1 MHRHNG
7 KHWLLAA
14 LAVGGVAACGGSTTN
29 DPGTPDDELTSG
41 SEFAVVVP
49 LLDGGT
55 QNQVTAMSSNSHVV
69 AGWSET
75 TDGKH
80 AFRWHRSD
88 ADAEDLGTLPG
99 ATAASAVTGMSS
111 NGDVIVGYSQD
122 STGLY
127 QGFVWTKKDGMKALT
142 PPTAGQVY
150 PTAVSGDGKT
160 IVGCWASPTI
170 EVEPCVAQ
178 MWPPPTGGGAS
189 SGFIYTEADGFRILS
204 PPQDQYGYS
213 AIWSTN
219 ENGSVFVGDF
229 VFDRFGGPGPGTGT
243 PVVSGSRWTAE
254 TEPGGGTMIGF
265 LDELAS
271 TARIISAD
279 GLVVGGTSLTPSLD
293 NTPVMTPV
301 RWTPE
306 TGLVDM
312 LQLTSYN
319 MEMNAISEDGSV
331 MAGGGVPGQQSGVT
345 TLAWAWDDANGFM
358 SFNDL
363 FTVEL
368 QTDLG
373 TRLPTIIRAVSAD
386 GKIFSGVAVGLDR
399 KERGFVA
406 KVPLP
411 EP

>member
-1 MHRHNG
+1 MRHRG
-7 KHWLLAA
+7 ATSWIFAG
-14 LAVGGVAACGGSTTN
+14 LAVGSLAACGGSKTHET
-29 DPGTPDDELTSG
+29 GTPEDDLTSG
-41 SEFAVVVP
+41 DEFAVVVP

-55 QNQVTAMSSNSHVV
+55 QNQVTAMSRNSHVV
-69 AGWSET
+69 GGWSES
-75 TDGKH
+75 TDGTH
-80 AFRWHRSD
+80 AFRWHRSNES
-88 ADAEDLGTLPG
+88 AEDLGTLPD
-99 ATAASAVTGMSS
+99 ATKASAVTGMSRD
-111 NGDVIVGYSQD
+111 GKVIVGYSQD

-142 PPTAGQVY
+142 PPTEGQVY

-160 IVGCWASPTI
+160 IVGCWASPVI
-170 EVEPCVAQ
+170 AVKPCVAQ

-189 SGFIYTEADGFRILS
+189 SGFIHTDADGFRILS
-204 PPQDQYGYS
+204 PPQEPFGYS

-219 ENGSVFVGDF
+219 ENGSVFVGDSI
-229 VFDRFGGPGPGTGT
+229 FDRFGGPGPGTGI
-243 PVVSGSRWTAE
+243 PIVSGSRWTAA
-254 TEPGGGTMIGF
+254 TEAGGGTMIGF
-265 LDELAS
+265 LDELTS
-271 TARIISAD
+271 TARVISAD
-279 GLVVGGTSLTPSLD
+279 GLVVGGTSLTPSLE

-319 MEMNAISEDGSV
+319 MVVNAISDDGSV
-331 MAGGGVPGQQSGVT
+331 MAGGGVPGQQPGVT

-373 TRLPTIIRAVSAD
+373 TRLPTIIQAISGD